1 MIYNVSIKNGREATN
16 IYMELRQISDD
27 FFQIGNIALLYKSTG
42 NDVYDF
48 CFRDFFECK
57 SIINGTD
64 SPVLLHIGAIAD
76 YEKLEKTIENLG
88 MTLLMGYDEHIRCS
102 TIEKW
107 YPILKDNTPHTRVY
121 DELPDIEEIKE
132 EFSFPIFIK
141 GNRQTNRHNK
151 AQCIIENEDAYEQL
165 KLSWKNDSILS
176 WQKVAVREYVKLQT
190 IDSTSYP
197 DMVPISYE
205 FRFFCVK
212 GKCVGY
218 GPYWYMG
225 HKYGIKHD
233 DVVPAIRLAEWA
245 AQSVG
250 VSYIAVDLAKTVEGN
265 WIVIEVNDAQE
276 SGFVG
281 LNPLSLWNNTMEAM
295 QIIEWTPEAKFFDEN
310 IVIMGCDP
318 TPDVSI
324 EEMNMIAKQAETEKD
339 LADAYAMSTNKAQ
352 WVSDDVYDYD
362 EGTEEYNNACRTTDE
377 WFAVSD
383 SLRNRIFRILKS
395 EGVAIPKQ
403 GYNEVMKPFM
413 ERNGYRDGRGWWVK
427 DNE

>member
-1 MIYNVSIKNGREATN
+1 
-16 IYMELRQISDD
+16 MELRQISDD

-57 SIINGTD
+57 SVINGTD

-76 YEKLEKTIENLG
+76 YEKLENTIENLG
-88 MTLLMGYDEHIRCS
+88 MTLLMGYDEHLLCS
-102 TIEKW
+102 TIERW
-107 YPILKDNTPHTRVY
+107 HPLLKDKTPYTRVY
-121 DELPDIEEIKE
+121 DELPGIEEIEK
-132 EFSFPIFIK
+132 EFSFPVFIK

-151 AQCIIENEDAYEQL
+151 AQCIIENADAYEQL
-165 KLSWKNDSILS
+165 KLSWNKDSILS

-197 DMVPISYE
+197 DMVPICYE
-205 FRFFCVK
+205 FRFFCFE

-225 HKYGIKHD
+225 NRYDINPN
-233 DVVPAIRLAEWA
+233 DVTPAIRLAEWA
-245 AQSVG
+245 AISVG
-250 VSYIAVDLAKTVEGN
+250 VPFIAVDLAKTAEGN

-281 LNPLSLWNNTMEAM
+281 LNPISLWNNTIEAM
-295 QIIEWTPEAKFFDEN
+295 QDIEWISVEELFDEN
-310 IVIMGCDP
+310 TVIMGSDP
-318 TPDVSI
+318 TSDISI
-324 EEMNMIAKQAETEKD
+324 EEMNMIAERAETEKD
-339 LADAYAMSTNKAQ
+339 LADAYAISSNKAH
-352 WVSDDVYDYD
+352 WVEDDVYDY
-362 EGTEEYNNACRTTDE
+362 EVGTKEYNNACKISDA
-377 WFAVSD
+377 WFASAEM
-383 SLRNRIFRILKS
+383 LRDRIFIILES
-395 EGVAIPKQ
+395 EGVTIPKQ

-427 DNE
+427 DNK